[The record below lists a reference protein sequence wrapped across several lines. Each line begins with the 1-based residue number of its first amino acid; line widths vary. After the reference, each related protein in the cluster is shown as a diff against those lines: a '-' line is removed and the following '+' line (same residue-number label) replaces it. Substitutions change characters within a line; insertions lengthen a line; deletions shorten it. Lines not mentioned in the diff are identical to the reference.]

1 MDGGYEDEGEDVVVR
16 VQKRGKSWKEVGQNA
31 LKKKAH
37 LQMMRKRRR
46 EDYDDVDEGRRP
58 VKKTILPAMKQMG
71 RKFDETG
78 VAKGKPPAKQ
88 KAIRGNNR
96 RMFVRVPIPKH
107 PMSRGEYAKFHGVVV
122 ATQRANC
129 GRKQP
134 SVICRTDAFSKIIA
148 AFNES
153 RRSCVRKMGF
163 GGILDLKISKLP
175 RQLCYWLMSRLD
187 GGNSYLVGGDGHV
200 LPITASHW
208 EYVFGFQNSGLPVP
222 VKESDLPPG
231 TLKAMALKYGEK
243 NTSTSKSTIIIAK
256 SVKELAG
263 PVDGEGKIK
272 PLANQRDRASF
283 MENFMIVLLGQILC
297 PSTDGGN
304 MSLKLLGAVSVA
316 KNASLYNWCEFCH
329 TWLLDYGDACQRKID
344 HQGYAAG
351 TGGCV
356 LFLLIFYLDHLCRHP
371 VRWDEFPRIKAW
383 TQEEVDE
390 AKNRD
395 RKASEDYGRI
405 TTVDVVYGDPHPLYG
420 REGRRSPAVEVA
432 EMVAQMTSSEWRRT
446 LAQEVTEMVMGQLAP
461 LLQDRRGV
469 SRERGMRSYH
479 ATDHLT
485 IDVDGVAMPLDK
497 SVNKVLTELDADD
510 DSDVELQPSDG
521 GRVFVGPHGSVP
533 VMNPLDPVSHGDVPL
548 VHTAVSHGDVPLVH
562 TADDVG
568 VVATEP
574 ETSKHLVDQ
583 THQHGQVQ
591 SGDGPPSDGMSSEK
605 VGQLGVVEDKEDD
618 EDNGEENVE
627 EPEEQD
633 GGVKDGGPN
642 NRDDDDDE
650 GPANGPVQGTVA
662 ASPLEN
668 IAQENPSEDKN
679 SEENTSQDNP
689 TEGKTTDE
697 NLQTDDQE
705 RPREKLI
712 LRIPRTNP
720 KTRNRQTRVR
730 MTKLE
735 SDVVAY
741 VESYNP
747 KGKEQGAMLI
757 ECDGNDANQMMCYSV
772 VRPREYVHSQY
783 VRAVANIYNREWALE
798 YPTNSRRIMLDSSFA
813 YQKLKTRETYAG
825 LLKKWSTPLQKI
837 VSADIS
843 VIAAVEYVLH
853 WRDTQYN
860 AALVWKLKQMHTW
873 PLDSIS
879 FPDYNDNHA
888 CGIVMLM
895 AIQES
900 ARAFTKTMQVGDI
913 SIAREALF
921 LSHLNSDF
929 NSCRPLLPQIVATHC
944 PVR

>member
-1 MDGGYEDEGEDVVVR
+1 MAFR
-16 VQKRGKSWKEVGQNA
+16 
-31 LKKKAH
+31 L
-37 LQMMRKRRR
+37 RRR
-46 EDYDDVDEGRRP
+46 LSAEDRP
-58 VKKTILPAMKQMG
+58 SGYPVLYYSALPESG
-71 RKFDETG
+71 
-78 VAKGKPPAKQ
+78 
-88 KAIRGNNR
+88 
-96 RMFVRVPIPKH
+96 FVL
-107 PMSRGEYAKFHGVVV
+107 
-122 ATQRANC
+122 Q
-129 GRKQP
+129 
-134 SVICRTDAFSKIIA
+134 
-148 AFNES
+148 
-153 RRSCVRKMGF
+153 
-163 GGILDLKISKLP
+163 
-175 RQLCYWLMSRLD
+175 
-187 GGNSYLVGGDGHV
+187 
-200 LPITASHW
+200 
-208 EYVFGFQNSGLPVP
+208 
-222 VKESDLPPG
+222 
-231 TLKAMALKYGEK
+231 
-243 NTSTSKSTIIIAK
+243 
-256 SVKELAG
+256 
-263 PVDGEGKIK
+263 
-272 PLANQRDRASF
+272 
-283 MENFMIVLLGQILC
+283 
-297 PSTDGGN
+297 
-304 MSLKLLGAVSVA
+304 
-316 KNASLYNWCEFCH
+316 
-329 TWLLDYGDACQRKID
+329 
-344 HQGYAAG
+344 
-351 TGGCV
+351 
-356 LFLLIFYLDHLCRHP
+356 IFYLDHLCRHP
-371 VRWDEFPRIKAW
+371 VRWDEFPRIKFW

-405 TTVDVVYGDPHPLYG
+405 TTVDVVYGDPHPLYD
-420 REGRRSPAVEVA
+420 REGRRSPVVEVA

-446 LAQEVTEMVMGQLAP
+446 LAQEVTEMVWEVKRFPQFYVDWDNFQILSVSDKQVMGQLAP

-568 VVATEP
+568 VVATDP
-574 ETSKHLVDQ
+574 ETSKHPVDQ

-591 SGDGPPSDGMSSEK
+591 AGDGPPSDGMSSEK

-720 KTRNRQTRVR
+720 KTRYRQTRVR

-757 ECDGNDANQMMCYSV
+757 ECDGNDANRMMCYSV

-843 VIAAVEYVLH
+843 VVYVPVVDNGH
-853 WRDTQYN
+853 WWRV
-860 AALVWKLKQMHTW
+860 AFALKDQKIWFIDSMYTNPASEHSGDVKKLVSNHV
-873 PLDSIS
+873 ICS
-879 FPDYNDNHA
+879 FYL
-888 CGIVMLM
+888 V
-895 AIQES
+895 
-900 ARAFTKTMQVGDI
+900 FT
-913 SIAREALF
+913 
-921 LSHLNSDF
+921 
-929 NSCRPLLPQIVATHC
+929 
-944 PVR
+944 

>member
-1 MDGGYEDEGEDVVVR
+1 
-16 VQKRGKSWKEVGQNA
+16 
-31 LKKKAH
+31 
-37 LQMMRKRRR
+37 
-46 EDYDDVDEGRRP
+46 
-58 VKKTILPAMKQMG
+58 
-71 RKFDETG
+71 
-78 VAKGKPPAKQ
+78 
-88 KAIRGNNR
+88 
-96 RMFVRVPIPKH
+96 
-107 PMSRGEYAKFHGVVV
+107 
-122 ATQRANC
+122 
-129 GRKQP
+129 
-134 SVICRTDAFSKIIA
+134 
-148 AFNES
+148 
-153 RRSCVRKMGF
+153 MGF
-163 GGILDLKISKLP
+163 GGMLDLKISKLP

-371 VRWDEFPRIKAW
+371 VRWDAFPRIKVW

-405 TTVDVVYGDPHPLYG
+405 TTVDVVYGDPHPLYD
-420 REGRRSPAVEVA
+420 REGRRSPVVEVA

-446 LAQEVTEMVMGQLAP
+446 LAQEVTEMV
-461 LLQDRRGV
+461 
-469 SRERGMRSYH
+469 Y
-479 ATDHLT
+479 
-485 IDVDGVAMPLDK
+485 
-497 SVNKVLTELDADD
+497 
-510 DSDVELQPSDG
+510 
-521 GRVFVGPHGSVP
+521 VP
-533 VMNPLDPVSHGDVPL
+533 VVDNGHWWCVAFALKDQKIWFIDSMYTNPASEHSGDV
-548 VHTAVSHGDVPLVH
+548 
-562 TADDVG
+562 
-568 VVATEP
+568 
-574 ETSKHLVDQ
+574 K
-583 THQHGQVQ
+583 
-591 SGDGPPSDGMSSEK
+591 
-605 VGQLGVVEDKEDD
+605 
-618 EDNGEENVE
+618 
-627 EPEEQD
+627 
-633 GGVKDGGPN
+633 
-642 NRDDDDDE
+642 
-650 GPANGPVQGTVA
+650 
-662 ASPLEN
+662 
-668 IAQENPSEDKN
+668 
-679 SEENTSQDNP
+679 
-689 TEGKTTDE
+689 
-697 NLQTDDQE
+697 
-705 RPREKLI
+705 KL
-712 LRIPRTNP
+712 
-720 KTRNRQTRVR
+720 
-730 MTKLE
+730 
-735 SDVVAY
+735 
-741 VESYNP
+741 
-747 KGKEQGAMLI
+747 
-757 ECDGNDANQMMCYSV
+757 
-772 VRPREYVHSQY
+772 
-783 VRAVANIYNREWALE
+783 
-798 YPTNSRRIMLDSSFA
+798 
-813 YQKLKTRETYAG
+813 
-825 LLKKWSTPLQKI
+825 
-837 VSADIS
+837 
-843 VIAAVEYVLH
+843 IAAVEYVLH

-900 ARAFTKTMQVGDI
+900 ARAFTKTMHVGDI
-913 SIAREALF
+913 NVARRALF